1 MEQQI
6 LNQVSQSIGKAIET
20 SLSGYNNPLQKLC
33 EEVIS
38 KHKAD
43 LFAVID
49 AEVCQLKDSPEFRSA
64 VKDALN
70 HKLAK
75 LMVSKME
82 GELEKQVNELR
93 ARPEVRAQIVLA
105 VKAIV
110 DSATNTKADA
120 LLAALNGGA

>member
-49 AEVCQLKDSPEFRSA
+49 AEVCQLKDSPEFRA
-64 VKDALN
+64 AIKDAMN
-70 HKLAK
+70 HKLARV
-75 LMVSKME
+75 MVSKME
-82 GELEKQVNELR
+82 GEIEKQVNDLR
-93 ARPEVRAQIVLA
+93 ARPEVRAQIILA
-105 VKAIV
+105 VKNIV
-110 DSATNTKADA
+110 DSTAKEIRHA
-120 LLAALNGGA
+120 